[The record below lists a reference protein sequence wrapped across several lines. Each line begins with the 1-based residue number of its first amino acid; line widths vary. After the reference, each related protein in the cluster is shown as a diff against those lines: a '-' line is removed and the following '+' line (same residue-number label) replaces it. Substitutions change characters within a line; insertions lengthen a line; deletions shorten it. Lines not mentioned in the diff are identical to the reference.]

1 MDVLGCSVTT
11 AMEDKSRCPNQVC
24 DPSFNA
30 TVIVYSNCTCLEHN
44 LKKILLDSKFAG
56 FVLPNVPRKPAV

>member
-1 MDVLGCSVTT
+1 
-11 AMEDKSRCPNQVC
+11 MEDKSRCPNQVC

-44 LKKILLDSKFAG
+44 LKKILLDHKFAG
-56 FVLPNVPRKPAV
+56 FVLPDVSRKPAV